1 MLSLENTIKT
11 FSIFVKP
18 NVFDK
23 TKLDE
28 KSSKIADS
36 IRKFNSASQ
45 KPLEELFNGDGDLI
59 IAVGGDGTFLHSV
72 TSTNFCKTKVYAG
85 VHTGTLGFL
94 QNISPDGV
102 FALIKYIQYDSE
114 IPTRK
119 MLVSSVTVNLTTG
132 SPLHYYSLNEVL
144 IAGKNYSKISFAE
157 YINGELLQNVSGN
170 GITIATNTG
179 DTAYSMNSGG
189 AIDFS
194 NHFQLVCTLLTPIVN
209 ASYERFIQNPIIC
222 SKVSIVPKSSDKLS
236 IIIDGIPKGID
247 STQIKSVDV
256 SMLDGS
262 NYINKFELETYSK
275 INATREKILG
285 CDLF

>member
-1 MLSLENTIKT
+1 MLLLKNTIKT

-18 NVFDK
+18 NVFGK

-36 IRKFNSASQ
+36 IRRFNSNSH
-45 KPLEELFNGDGDLI
+45 KPLDEIPNGGGDLI

-72 TSTNFCKTKVYAG
+72 NLTDFCKTKVYAG

-94 QNISPDGV
+94 QTISPDEV
-102 FALIKYIQYDSE
+102 FALIKYIHYDKE

-119 MLVSSVTVNLTTG
+119 VLVSSVTVNLTTG
-132 SPLHYYSLNEVL
+132 IPLHYYSLNEVL
-144 IAGKNYSKISFAE
+144 IAGENYSKILFAE

-170 GITIATNTG
+170 GIIIATNTG

-194 NHFQLVCTLLTPIVN
+194 DHFQLNCKLITPIVN
-209 ASYERFIQNPIIC
+209 ASNERIIQNPIIC

-236 IIIDGIPKGID
+236 ILIDGMPRDID
-247 STQIKSVDV
+247 STQIESVDV

-262 NYINKFELETYSK
+262 NYINKFELKPYSK
-275 INATREKILG
+275 TDSIKRKILG
-285 CDLF
+285 NDS

>member
-1 MLSLENTIKT
+1 MKNTIKT

-18 NVFDK
+18 NKSDL

-28 KSSKIADS
+28 RSKKIANS
-36 IRKFNSASQ
+36 IRKFNSSSQ
-45 KPLEELFNGDGDLI
+45 KPLDEIPDGGGDLI

-72 TSTNFCKTKVYAG
+72 TSTNFCKSKVYAG

-94 QNISPDGV
+94 QNISPDGMLS
-102 FALIKYIQYDSE
+102 LIRSIPYEAE

-119 MLVSSVTVNLTTG
+119 VLVSSVTVNLTTG
-132 SPLHYYSLNEVL
+132 TPLHYYSLNEVL

-222 SKVSIVPKSSDKLS
+222 SKVSIVPTHSDNLS
-236 IIIDGIPKGID
+236 IIIDGMPKDIY
-247 STQIKSVDV
+247 STQIESIDV

-262 NYINKFELETYSK
+262 NHINKLELETYSK
-275 INATREKILG
+275 ATVIRKKILG
-285 CDLF
+285 YNY

>member
-1 MLSLENTIKT
+1 MKNTIKT

-18 NVFDK
+18 DK
-23 TKLDE
+23 SDPTKLDE
-28 KSSKIADS
+28 KSNKIADT
-36 IRKFNSASQ
+36 IRRYNSASQ
-45 KPLEELFNGDGDLI
+45 NPLEEIPNGGGDLI

-72 TSTNFCKTKVYAG
+72 TSTDFCKSKVYAG

-94 QNISPDGV
+94 QNISPDEV
-102 FALIKYIQYDSE
+102 FALIKYIHYEKE

-119 MLVSSVTVNLTTG
+119 VLVSSVTINLATDT
-132 SPLHYYSLNEVL
+132 SLHFHSLNEVL
-144 IAGKNYSKISFAE
+144 IAGRDYSKISFAE

-194 NHFQLVCTLLTPIVN
+194 NHFQLVCTLLTPILN

-222 SKVSIVPKSSDKLS
+222 SKVSIVPTSSDKLS
-236 IIIDGIPKGID
+236 IIIDGIPKDID
-247 STQIKSVDV
+247 STQIESVDV
-256 SMLDGS
+256 SMVDGS

-275 INATREKILG
+275 ATVIRKKILG
-285 CDLF
+285 YDS